1 MFIFFINANLIAC
14 PCTVVCRFFLFPIA
28 AAKNPETVSS
38 KPPPMEMK
46 LKIFSI
52 LWKRFLENFKVR
64 DEEKYLVVVAAAELA
79 ELE

>member
-1 MFIFFINANLIAC
+1 MFFINANLIAC

-38 KPPPMEMK
+38 KPPPLEIK

-52 LWKRFLENFKVR
+52 LWKRCLENFKVR
-64 DEEKYLVVVAAAELA
+64 DEEQYLVVVAAVEQA